1 MVTISSAE
9 NALKTLYLGVV
20 ADQLNTGINPLFA
33 KIKQTT
39 SDVWGKNIVKLVPY
53 GLNGGV
59 GAGSETGDLPI
70 AAGNNYA
77 QFTLALKN
85 LFGTIEI
92 SDKAIRASENS
103 AGAFVNILNA
113 EMEGL
118 LKASKF
124 NFGRMLYGDG
134 TGKLTETVS
143 YAGNTD
149 KNLIKVA
156 STKNLMEGMVIDIY
170 TGSGTTPTVA
180 ARRIVE
186 IDRGTNVVR
195 FDGAAPE
202 NVLGSG
208 YQLTVQGSKGAE
220 LTGLGAIFQTSG
232 SLYGLTRSGN
242 KWLNPY
248 IRASAGAIST
258 ATIQSAIDYIEEV
271 AGSGVDFISTAYDVR
286 RFYLDYL
293 ALSRTNIDYLNL
305 DGGYKAISY
314 NGIPVVADRFV
325 ENGTMFLLNSE
336 DFKLHQLCDWRWL
349 EGENGKILMQK
360 AGTPTY
366 TATLVKYADM
376 ICDKPIG
383 QAKISG
389 ITAASA

>member
-59 GAGSETGDLPI
+59 GAGSETGDLPV

-103 AGAFVNILNA
+103 AGAFVNVLNA

-134 TGKLTETVS
+134 TGKLAESVAFS
-143 YAGNTD
+143 GNTD
-149 KNLIKVA
+149 KSLIKLNT
-156 STKNLMEGMVIDIY
+156 TKNVMEGMVIDVY
-170 TGSGTTPTVA
+170 ATAGTTPTLA
-180 ARRIVE
+180 ARRILEV
-186 IDRGTNVVR
+186 DRANNVIK
-195 FDGAAPE
+195 FDGTLPE
-202 NVLGSG
+202 SALGTG
-208 YQLTVQGSKGAE
+208 YYLTVQGSKGAE

-232 SLYGLTRSGN
+232 SLYGVARSTN
-242 KWLNPY
+242 KWLTPY
-248 IRASAGAIST
+248 IRTSSGAIS
-258 ATIQSAIDYIEEV
+258 AGTIQGAIDYIEEV
-271 AGSGVDFISTAYDVR
+271 AGSSVDFISTAYNVR

-293 ALSRTNIDYLNL
+293 ALSRTNVDYMNL
-305 DGGYKAISY
+305 DGGFKAISY

-325 ENGTMFLLNSE
+325 EDGTMYILNSG
-336 DFKLHQLCDWRWL
+336 DFKLHQLCDWRWI

>member
-20 ADQLNTGINPLFA
+20 AEQLNIGINPLFA

-59 GAGSETGDLPI
+59 GAGSETGDLPT

-85 LFGTIEI
+85 LYGTIEL

-124 NFGRMLYGDG
+124 HFGRMLYGDG
-134 TGKLTETVS
+134 SGTIGESVNF
-143 YAGNTD
+143 AGNTNKSIIKLSSV
-149 KNLIKVA
+149 KNM
-156 STKNLMEGMVIDIY
+156 MEGMLIDIY
-170 TGSGTTPTVA
+170 ASGTTTPLLAKRRVLEVDRVNNTVK
-180 ARRIVE
+180 
-186 IDRGTNVVR
+186 
-195 FDGAAPE
+195 FDGTQPDS
-202 NVLGSG
+202 VLGSG
-208 YQLTVQGSKGAE
+208 YFITLQGSKDSE
-220 LTGLGAIFQTSG
+220 LTGLGEIFKTSG
-232 SLYGLTRSGN
+232 SLYGVTRSGN
-242 KWLNPY
+242 KWLAPY
-248 IRASAGAIST
+248 IKSSLGAINSGM
-258 ATIQSAIDYIEEV
+258 IQAAIDRAEEV
-271 AGSGVDFISTAYDVR
+271 AGSSVDFISTAYDVR

-305 DGGYKAISY
+305 DGGYKAIAY

-325 ENGTMFLLNSE
+325 DNGTMYVLNSA
-336 DFKLHQLCDWRWL
+336 DFKIHQLCDWNWI
-349 EGENGKILMQK
+349 EGENGRILMQK

-383 QAKISG
+383 QAKLSG

>member
-9 NALKTLYLGVV
+9 NALKSLYLGVV

-59 GAGSETGDLPI
+59 GAGSETGDLPV
-70 AAGNNYA
+70 ASGNTYA
-77 QFTLALKN
+77 QFTLTLKN

-103 AGAFVNILNA
+103 AGAFVNVLNA

-134 TGKLTETVS
+134 NGKIADTAAYS
-143 YAGNTD
+143 GNTD
-149 KNLIKVA
+149 KSLIKVN
-156 STKNLMEGMVIDIY
+156 STKNLMEGMVVDIY
-170 TGSGTTPTVA
+170 ASAGTTPTLA
-180 ARRIVE
+180 ARRLVE
-186 IDRGTNVVR
+186 IDRTNNVVK
-195 FDGAAPE
+195 FDGTLPE
-202 NVLGSG
+202 SALGSG
-208 YQLTVQGSKGAE
+208 YYLTVQGSKGAE
-220 LTGLGAIFQTSG
+220 LTGLGAIFKTTG
-232 SLYGLTRSGN
+232 SLYGVTRSGN

-248 IRASAGAIST
+248 IRTSAGAIGT
-258 ATIQSAIDYIEEV
+258 GLIQTAIDYIEEV
-271 AGSGVDFISTAYDVR
+271 AGSNVDFISTAYDVR

-325 ENGTMFLLNSE
+325 ENGTMYLLNSG
-336 DFKLHQLCDWRWL
+336 DFKLHQLCDWRWI
-349 EGENGKILMQK
+349 EGENGRILMQK

>member
-1 MVTISSAE
+1 MVTLSTAE

-20 ADQLNTGINPLFA
+20 ADQLNTGVNPLFA
-33 KIKQTT
+33 KIKQT
-39 SDVWGKNIVKLVPY
+39 SADVWGKNIVKLVPY

-59 GAGSETGDLPI
+59 GAGSETGTLPD

-77 QFTLALKN
+77 QFTLSLKN
-85 LFGTIEI
+85 LFGTIEL

-134 TGKLTETVS
+134 SGKLADTVANS
-143 YAGNTD
+143 GNTD
-149 KNLIKVA
+149 KTIIKLS
-156 STKNLMEGMVIDIY
+156 STKNVMEGMVVDVY
-170 TGSGTTPTVA
+170 ATAGTTPTYA
-180 ARRIVE
+180 KRRIVAVDRSASTVK
-186 IDRGTNVVR
+186 IDGTTPSDVI
-195 FDGAAPE
+195 
-202 NVLGSG
+202 GSG
-208 YQLTVQGSKGAE
+208 YYLTVQGSKDQE
-220 LTGLGAIFQTSG
+220 LTGLGAIFSTSG
-232 SLYGLTRSGN
+232 TLYGVARSTN
-242 KWLNPY
+242 KWLVPY
-248 IRASAGAIST
+248 IRTNNGAVSSS
-258 ATIQSAIDYIEEV
+258 TIQTAIDYIDEV
-271 AGSGVDFISTAYDVR
+271 AGSAVDFITTAYDVR

-293 ALSRTNIDYLNL
+293 ALSRSNIDYMNL
-305 DGGYKAISY
+305 DGGFKAISY
-314 NGIPVVADRFV
+314 NGIPLIADRFV
-325 ENGTMFLLNSE
+325 ADGTMYILNSG

-366 TATLVKYADM
+366 SATLVKYADM

-389 ITAASA
+389 ITAASN

>member
-59 GAGSETGDLPI
+59 GAGSETGNLPT

-92 SDKAIRASENS
+92 SDKAMRASENS

-134 TGKLTETVS
+134 SGKL
-143 YAGNTD
+143 AD
-149 KNLIKVA
+149 
-156 STKNLMEGMVIDIY
+156 
-170 TGSGTTPTVA
+170 
-180 ARRIVE
+180 
-186 IDRGTNVVR
+186 
-195 FDGAAPE
+195 
-202 NVLGSG
+202 
-208 YQLTVQGSKGAE
+208 
-220 LTGLGAIFQTSG
+220 
-232 SLYGLTRSGN
+232 SLAYSGN
-242 KWLNPY
+242 KN
-248 IRASAGAIST
+248 IG
-258 ATIQSAIDYIEEV
+258 
-271 AGSGVDFISTAYDVR
+271 GFCNR
-286 RFYLDYL
+286 R
-293 ALSRTNIDYLNL
+293 
-305 DGGYKAISY
+305 
-314 NGIPVVADRFV
+314 
-325 ENGTMFLLNSE
+325 
-336 DFKLHQLCDWRWL
+336 
-349 EGENGKILMQK
+349 
-360 AGTPTY
+360 
-366 TATLVKYADM
+366 
-376 ICDKPIG
+376 
-383 QAKISG
+383 
-389 ITAASA
+389 

>member
-1 MVTISSAE
+1 MVTLSTAE

-20 ADQLNTGINPLFA
+20 ADQLNTGVNPLFA

-39 SDVWGKNIVKLVPY
+39 ADVWGKNIVKLVPY

-59 GAGSETGDLPI
+59 GAGSETGTLPD

-77 QFTLALKN
+77 QFTLTLKN

-134 TGKLTETVS
+134 TGKLSITAS
-143 YAGNTD
+143 NSGNTD
-149 KNLIKVA
+149 KTIIKLN
-156 STKNLMEGMVIDIY
+156 SLKNVMEGMVIDIY
-170 TGSGTTPTVA
+170 ANGTTTPLYAKRRIVDIDRSASTIKIDGTTPSDV
-180 ARRIVE
+180 I
-186 IDRGTNVVR
+186 
-195 FDGAAPE
+195 GA
-202 NVLGSG
+202 G
-208 YQLTVQGSKGAE
+208 YFITVQGSKDSE
-220 LTGLGAIFQTSG
+220 LTGLGAIFSSSG
-232 SLYGLTRSGN
+232 SLYGVTRSTH
-242 KWLNPY
+242 KWLIPY
-248 IRASAGAIST
+248 IRTSSGAISSS
-258 ATIQSAIDYIEEV
+258 TIQTAIDYIDEV
-271 AGSGVDFISTAYDVR
+271 AGSSVDFITTAYNVR

-293 ALSRTNIDYLNL
+293 ALSRSNIDYMNL
-305 DGGYKAISY
+305 DGGFKAISY
-314 NGIPVVADRFV
+314 NGIPLIADRFV
-325 ENGTMFLLNSE
+325 DDGTMFILNSA

-366 TATLVKYADM
+366 SATLVKYADM

-389 ITAASA
+389 ITAASN

>member
-9 NALKTLYLGVV
+9 NALKNLYLGVV

-59 GAGSETGDLPI
+59 GAGSETGNLPT

-124 NFGRMLYGDG
+124 NFGRMLFGDG
-134 TGKLTETVS
+134 TGKLAESVAFS
-143 YAGNTD
+143 GNTD
-149 KNLIKVA
+149 KSLVKVN
-156 STKNLMEGMVIDIY
+156 SVKNLMEGMVIDIY
-170 TGSGTTPTVA
+170 ATAGTTPTLA
-180 ARRIVE
+180 ARRILE
-186 IDRGTNVVR
+186 IDRANKVVK
-195 FDGAAPE
+195 FDGTQPDSA
-202 NVLGSG
+202 LGTG
-208 YQLTVQGSKGAE
+208 YYLTVQGSKGAE
-220 LTGLGAIFQTSG
+220 LTGLGAIFSSSG
-232 SLYGLTRSGN
+232 SLYGVSRSTN
-242 KWLNPY
+242 KWLIPY
-248 IRASAGAIST
+248 IKTSNGAIDTS
-258 ATIQSAIDYIEEV
+258 TIQTAIDYIDEV
-271 AGSGVDFISTAYDVR
+271 AGGTVDFIATAYDVR

-305 DGGYKAISY
+305 DGGFKAISY
-314 NGIPVVADRFV
+314 NGIPVVADRFIDD
-325 ENGTMFLLNSE
+325 GTMYVLNTA

-389 ITAASA
+389 ITAASN

>member
-9 NALKTLYLGVV
+9 NALKNLYLGVV

-59 GAGSETGDLPI
+59 GAGSETGNLPS

-92 SDKAIRASENS
+92 SDKAMRASENS

-134 TGKLTETVS
+134 TGKLAESVAYT
-143 YAGNTD
+143 GNTD
-149 KNLIKVA
+149 KSLIKLNSV
-156 STKNLMEGMVIDIY
+156 KNLMEGMVVDVY
-170 TGSGTTPTVA
+170 ATAGTTPTLA
-180 ARRIVE
+180 SRRILS
-186 IDRGTNVVR
+186 IDRTNKVIKIDGTEP
-195 FDGAAPE
+195 DSA
-202 NVLGSG
+202 LGTG
-208 YQLTVQGSKGAE
+208 YYLTVQGSKGAE
-220 LTGLGAIFQTSG
+220 LTGLGAIFSSSG
-232 SLYGLTRSGN
+232 SLYGVTRASN
-242 KWLNPY
+242 KWLIPY
-248 IRASAGAIST
+248 IKTSSGAIST
-258 ATIQSAIDYIEEV
+258 GTIQGAIDYIDEV
-271 AGSGVDFISTAYDVR
+271 AGSAVDFITTAYDVR

-293 ALSRTNIDYLNL
+293 ALSRTNVDYMNL
-305 DGGYKAISY
+305 DGGFKAISY

-325 ENGTMFLLNSE
+325 EDGTMYILNSA

-389 ITAASA
+389 ITAASN

>member
-20 ADQLNTGINPLFA
+20 SDQLNTGINPFFA

-92 SDKAIRASENS
+92 SDKAMRASENS

-134 TGKLTETVS
+134 TGKLCDSTAFT
-143 YAGNTD
+143 GNTD
-149 KNLIKVA
+149 KSLIKV
-156 STKNLMEGMVIDIY
+156 SSIKNLMEGMVVDIY
-170 TGSGTTPTVA
+170 ATAGTTPLLA
-180 ARRIVE
+180 SRRILE
-186 IDRGTNVVR
+186 IDRTTKVVR
-195 FDGAAPE
+195 FDGTQPE
-202 NVLGSG
+202 SALGSG
-208 YQLTVQGSKGAE
+208 YYLTVQGSKGAE
-220 LTGLGAIFQTSG
+220 LTGLGAIFSSSG
-232 SLYGLTRSGN
+232 SLYGVTRSSN
-242 KWLNPY
+242 KWLIPF
-248 IRASAGAIST
+248 IKTSSGAIST
-258 ATIQSAIDYIEEV
+258 DTIQLAIDHIDEV
-271 AGSGVDFISTAYDVR
+271 AGSTVDFITTAYNVR

-293 ALSRTNIDYLNL
+293 ALSRTNIDYMNL

-325 ENGTMFLLNSE
+325 ADGTMYVLNSA

-383 QAKISG
+383 QAMISG
-389 ITAASA
+389 ITAPSA

>member
-20 ADQLNTGINPLFA
+20 ADQLNTGVNPFFS

-53 GLNGGV
+53 GVNGGV
-59 GAGSETGDLPI
+59 GAGTETGELPT

-85 LFGTIEI
+85 LFGTIEL
-92 SDKAIRASENS
+92 SDKAIRASENN
-103 AGAFVNILNA
+103 AGAFVNLLNA

-124 NFGRMLYGDG
+124 NFARMLYGDG
-134 TGKLTETVS
+134 SGKLADTVS
-143 YAGNTD
+143 YSGNTD
-149 KNLIKVA
+149 KNLIKVNNV
-156 STKNLMEGMVIDIY
+156 KNLVEGMMIDIY
-170 TGSGTTPTVA
+170 QTSGTTLLLSG
-180 ARRIVE
+180 RRILEV
-186 IDRGTNVVR
+186 DRTNKIVR

-202 NVLGSG
+202 NTINSG
-208 YQLTVQGSKGAE
+208 YFLTVQGSLNSE
-220 LTGLGAIFQTSG
+220 LTGLGAIFSGSG
-232 SLYGLTRSGN
+232 SLYGLTRSSN
-242 KWLNPY
+242 KWLIPY
-248 IRASAGAIST
+248 IKNSSGAIST
-258 ATIQSAIDYIEEV
+258 GTIQTAIDYIDEV
-271 AGSGVDFISTAYDVR
+271 AGSTVDFITTAYDVR

-293 ALSRTNIDYLNL
+293 ALSRTNYDYMNL

-314 NGIPVVADRFV
+314 NGIPMLADRFMAD
-325 ENGTMFLLNSE
+325 GTMYILNSA

-383 QAKISG
+383 QAKIAG
-389 ITAASA
+389 ITAQA

>member
-248 IRASAGAIST
+248 IHASAGAIST